1 MYGRLIEPPAGNE
14 VIEMDDDIAKRALED
29 EIHFCA
35 AHPQR
40 DTELRCNRCQRYMCV
55 DCAVRTPVGYTCRQC
70 VRGHEDRFFEG
81 TAVDYGLVAATCA
94 VGGALTP
101 LVMLLIGGFLIL
113 GFIVAPAIGGTAGQ
127 IALQL
132 TGRRRGRYSGYV
144 AAGAVVGGGLA
155 SALLL
160 LGGLGLFTLLFL
172 ALAASGAYARFRVSI

>member
-1 MYGRLIEPPAGNE
+1 MIDDSMADAT
-14 VIEMDDDIAKRALED
+14 IQDEM
-29 EIHFCA
+29 HYCA
-35 AHPQR
+35 AHPER
-40 DTELRCNRCQRYMCV
+40 DTELRCNRCQRFMCV
-55 DCAVRTPVGYTCRQC
+55 DCAVRTPVGYTCREC

-81 TAVDYGLVAATCA
+81 TLVDYGLVAATCA

-101 LVMLLIGGFLIL
+101 VVMLLIGGFLIL

-144 AAGAVVGGGLA
+144 AAGGVLAGGLA

-160 LGGLGLFTLLFL
+160 LGGVGLFTLLFL
-172 ALAASGAYARFRVSI
+172 ALAASGAYARFKVSI